1 MTDLLIRGGTV
12 VDGTGTPGF
21 RADVRVSG
29 DRISEVGPD
38 LAPRGE
44 RELDA
49 SGACVSPGFIDTHT
63 HLDPSLF
70 WDPLADPLPQH
81 GVTTV
86 VTGNC
91 SLSLFPMT
99 AERRPSAMRMF
110 CDIEDMPEHTLE
122 TGVPWSWEG
131 YDGYR
136 QTLERGGL
144 AVHTAALIG
153 HSTLR
158 IYGLG
163 EEAWERPS
171 TAEER
176 AKLAQALDACLAAG
190 AFGFSTSYHDRDRNN
205 RRVPSY
211 LADDAE
217 LVALLDVLGRRGAGL
232 VELIPDQGK
241 PDPTE
246 DVRRVAHLCAERD
259 LTCAWNGLVE
269 MPLAPQ
275 MAQLHLDCARE
286 LQEQGV
292 RLYPQ
297 VTPRTIDFN
306 VNWEQTVVFRWQP
319 EGWHRLVL
327 AEGEAAK
334 RALLSDP
341 EWRRV
346 AREEWDAVEVP
357 MFPVDRLWDI
367 RLVSVERP
375 ELEPW
380 LGRSLEDLTKER
392 GGHPSD
398 VLADWVLENDLRP
411 GVVAAGIA
419 NANVDRVAE
428 ILTHPATVI
437 SASDAGA
444 HVQMMCAAG
453 DTTLLLTRHVKER
466 GDLSLEQ
473 AVHELTGRQAEL
485 FGFGRRGRIAPG
497 WAADLTV
504 FALDELHWD
513 RDVFASDLPGGASRL
528 RRPPGGY
535 RYTVAAGELTQEAG
549 TLTGARPARTLAP
562 GERVS

>member
-1 MTDLLIRGGTV
+1 MT
-12 VDGTGTPGF
+12 
-21 RADVRVSG
+21 S
-29 DRISEVGPD
+29 
-38 LAPRGE
+38 
-44 RELDA
+44 
-49 SGACVSPGFIDTHT
+49 
-63 HLDPSLF
+63 
-70 WDPLADPLPQH
+70 
-81 GVTTV
+81 V

-99 AERRPSAMRMF
+99 RQRRSSAMRMF
-110 CDIEDMPEHTLE
+110 CDIEDMPEHTLDK
-122 TGVPWSWEG
+122 GVPWSWEG

-136 QTLERGGL
+136 ETLERGGL

-158 IYGLG
+158 IYALG
-163 EEAWERPS
+163 EAAWERPS
-171 TAEER
+171 SAEER
-176 AKLAQALDACLAAG
+176 AALARALDACLAAG
-190 AFGFSTSYHDRDRNN
+190 AFGFSTSYHDRDRDN
-205 RRVPSY
+205 RLVPSA

-232 VELIPDQGK
+232 VEFIPNQGK
-241 PDPTE
+241 EDPTE
-246 DVRRVAHLCAERD
+246 DVRRVAGLCAERD

-269 MPLAPQ
+269 MPLMPQ
-275 MAQLHLDCARE
+275 MAQRHLDCAQE
-286 LQEQGV
+286 LQERGV
-292 RLYPQ
+292 RVYPQ

-306 VNWEQTVVFRWQP
+306 VNWDRTVVFRWHP
-319 EGWHRLVL
+319 KGWHRLIL
-327 AEGEAAK
+327 TESAEEK
-334 RALLSDP
+334 RAMLADA
-341 EWRRV
+341 EWRRA
-346 AREEWDAVEVP
+346 AREEWDTVEVK
-357 MFPVDRLWDI
+357 MFPVDRPRDI
-367 RLVSVERP
+367 RFVSVERP

-380 LGRSLEDLTKER
+380 LGRSLEELAAER
-392 GGHPSD
+392 GGHLSD

-419 NANVDRVAE
+419 NANVDAVAE

-437 SASDAGA
+437 SASDSGA

-473 AVHELTGRQAEL
+473 AVHELTGRQADL

-504 FALDELHWD
+504 FSLDELHWD

-535 RYTVAAGELTQEAG
+535 RYTVVSGEITQEAG
-549 TLTGARPARTLAP
+549 ALTGARPARTLDPRSAP
-562 GERVS
+562 S